1 MNKKFLIGLAP
12 LLVTAAFVVM
22 PAVSQG
28 AFETCTAPNCPHVY
42 KNGVVGTANVKVRG
56 IAWGNLKLHNEKLN
70 DVECHNIFGGF
81 AVNPAGGG
89 AATGEAQAFYP
100 YECNDKTCT
109 EKLGTIIVQ
118 PGKLPWKGEAEQ
130 SKPNE
135 FWGKSGFK
143 GPTPKEEPTEPG
155 YVHFFVNCTAITE
168 AFFFGENDAFTQNNG
183 VAVGSAPGEIQLFHE
198 GFGPAGGCTTCVVN
212 LETKLIGPGET
223 EGKLKGQGYGGQE
236 LLEVHNP

>member
-100 YECNDKTCT
+100 YECVSQLCKVKGEGTVTVTSGKT
-109 EKLGTIIVQ
+109 
-118 PGKLPWKGEAEQ
+118 LPWRTEVFEPKAG
-130 SKPNE
+130 E
-135 FWGKSGFK
+135 FWEKIGFK
-143 GPTPKEEPTEPG
+143 GPTPNAKATEPG
-155 YVHFFVNCTAITE
+155 QTE
-168 AFFFGENDAFTQNNG
+168 FHWGCSTVTDADFFGEFDAKILNNG
-183 VAVGSAPGEIQLFHE
+183 ISTAAPGELQPFRESQNPNAH
-198 GFGPAGGCTTCVVN
+198 N
-212 LETKLIGPGET
+212 LESELLGPGEFESGT
-223 EGKLKGQGYGGQE
+223 LKVMGYAGQE
-236 LLEVHNP
+236 LIEVKSP